1 MHIRGKQEKGGVSVV
16 AVVQEKRRDIMME
29 IRFIEFF
36 LALNKNS
43 ITLSIID
50 EVVYY
55 AMFYVD
61 DECVNVFLT
70 NILFPCVYFFVYVND
85 E

>member
-1 MHIRGKQEKGGVSVV
+1 M
-16 AVVQEKRRDIMME
+16 IMME

-36 LALNKNS
+36 LTINKNR

-50 EVVYY
+50 ELVYY

-61 DECVNVFLT
+61 DKCVNVFLT

-85 E
+85 K